1 MLPAL
6 AQREQE
12 IHGSEDHPRR
22 GRPQRSQS
30 HGVTRIEF
38 REQIH
43 MIKRNENLRADFN
56 LSFGPTGDVWN
67 PRIRELIGSIVH
79 GP

>member
-1 MLPAL
+1 
-6 AQREQE
+6 
-12 IHGSEDHPRR
+12 
-22 GRPQRSQS
+22 
-30 HGVTRIEF
+30 
-38 REQIH
+38 